1 MTSSTLQL
9 RLKHI
14 VEQGNYKLLSQG
26 LKGLEKESLRIT
38 TEGRIAET
46 PHFPSLGSALTHPY
60 ITTDYSE
67 ALLEF
72 ITPPYANNPQV
83 LTFLED
89 IHRFVYSQ
97 LPNDELLLATS
108 MPCGFQSDED
118 IPIAQYGESNIG
130 KMKTIYRIGLA
141 YRYGRAMQA
150 IAGIHFNFSISQAL
164 WPQLHEAFQTRQPLP
179 DFQSHAYF
187 ALIRNVQ
194 RYGWLLLYL
203 FGASPAV
210 CRSFLEC
217 RGEIP
222 PQFSQLTPNTFYA
235 PYATSLRMSD
245 IGYKNKT
252 QSTLHIS
259 LNNLDDYVQ
268 SLCHAIETP
277 HPPYE
282 AIGVKVDGQYRQLN
296 ANILQIENEY
306 YSSIR
311 PKQITRSGEKPT
323 YALKRR
329 GVRYVEVRALDLNPF
344 EPLGISLTQLYFLE
358 LFLWYCLLEASP
370 PMSQQD
376 FVITQKNF
384 LATAYRGRDPQLTLT
399 KENQPTPLKTWAA
412 ELLDA
417 MKPLATL
424 MDQAG
429 QTADFEECL
438 ALQKEKVIY
447 SNLTPSAQMLKE
459 MSTNKESFAGFAL
472 RKSKEHAEYFRTSP
486 LPNEKMIWFQK
497 NAQESLEVQRN
508 IEASDN
514 IGFEE
519 FLRRYFAQTCNG

>member
-1 MTSSTLQL
+1 MSSITLQQ
-9 RLKHI
+9 RLENLVKLGQ
-14 VEQGNYKLLSQG
+14 EQLLCQG

-38 TEGRIAET
+38 EHGQIAQT
-46 PHFPSLGSALTHPY
+46 PHLPSLGSALTHPY

-72 ITPPYANNPQV
+72 ITPPYSNSPEV
-83 LTFLED
+83 LAFLEE
-89 IHRFVYSQ
+89 IHRYVYNQ
-97 LPNDELLLATS
+97 LARDEFLLATS
-108 MPCGFQSDED
+108 MPCGFQRDED

-150 IAGIHFNFSISQAL
+150 IAGIHFNFSVNQDL
-164 WPQLHEAFQTRQPLP
+164 WPHLHEIFQAPQSLANFR
-179 DFQSHAYF
+179 SHAYF

-217 RGEIP
+217 RGDIP
-222 PQFSQLTPNTFYA
+222 AQFSQLTPSTFYA

-259 LNNLDDYVQ
+259 LNSLEEYVQ

-282 AIGVKVDGQYRQLN
+282 AIGVKVNGNYRQLN
-296 ANILQIENEY
+296 TNILQIENEY
-306 YSSIR
+306 YSSVR

-323 YALKRR
+323 FALKRR
-329 GVRYVEVRALDLNPF
+329 GVRYVEIRALDLNPF
-344 EPLGISLTQLYFLE
+344 EPLGINLPQLYFLE
-358 LFLWYCLLEASP
+358 LFLWYCLLEPSP
-370 PMSQQD
+370 TLSQQD
-376 FVITQKNF
+376 FTLTQKNF
-384 LATAYRGRDPQLTLT
+384 LATAYRGRDPELTLNRG
-399 KENQPTPLKTWAA
+399 NQSITLKAWAI
-412 ELLDA
+412 ELINR
-417 MKPLATL
+417 MKPLAAL
-424 MDQAG
+424 MDQSSKNTLF
-429 QTADFEECL
+429 QESL
-438 ALQKEKVIY
+438 AAQREKVFD
-447 SNLTPSAQMLKE
+447 SEQTPSAQMLNE
-459 MSTNKESFAGFAL
+459 MRAHKDSFAEFAL
-472 RKSKEHAEYFRTSP
+472 RKSKEHAEYFRSHP
-486 LPNEKMIWFQK
+486 LPDEKMSWFKK

-508 IEASDN
+508 IEASDK

-519 FLRRYFAQTCNG
+519 FLQRYFTQTCGS